1 MGKTTRFDDDEK
13 RNNKSVKHAKNQRG
27 YGMRVINR
35 WSEEEVDTSYD
46 DNLDNEQ
53 YPVNTS
59 QYIAKRK

>member
-1 MGKTTRFDDDEK
+1 MGRTTRFDDDEK
-13 RNNKSVKHAKNQRG
+13 RNNKQPKHAKNQRG

-35 WSEEEVDTSYD
+35 WSEEDIETSYD

-53 YPVNTS
+53 YHANTS